1 MRVMKKVKQ
10 QFDRLMGS
18 GDRRHR
24 LSLKGGLRKPS
35 PRRGHLSLKLSAE
48 NKPEINRKQF

>member
-35 PRRGHLSLKLSAE
+35 PRRGHLSLELSAE